1 MQLRLEGIGFLSSL
15 TRVKRKVSAF
25 DSSVKAEP
33 YTKVIVNVSDEVSY
47 TAGTDEGK
55 TLEVSSPWGTQAVAD
70 NILARI
76 TGFRYQP
83 YTASDAV
90 LDPAAEIGDA
100 VSVCGLYGGI
110 YSRNTNFGRNMRSTI
125 SAPEEKTLEH
135 EFPYIEK
142 TERKAERR
150 YKLLRS
156 EFKIQAGEISAK
168 VSKEGG
174 NPESFGWVL
183 NEDSWTV
190 KANNLDILKAT
201 KDGLEIYGKITATSG
216 TIGGLDIKD
225 GYLSSL
231 GKTWEGESDD
241 ENNASGIYFGP
252 QGIKLGNFSV
262 DEAGN
267 LQAFNGT
274 FRGLV
279 NAGNIRY
286 GDSYGTFSGSGVSS
300 GTITTTQTSGG
311 INSSL
316 GYADF
321 ANGVFNGYN
330 NADTIKVFNFYYQG
344 TALGLKSV
352 RIDNADGT
360 YQQIRYLGY

>member
-1 MQLRLEGIGFLSSL
+1 MSSL

-125 SAPEEKTLEH
+125 AAPEEKTLEH

-174 NPESFGWVL
+174 DPESFGWVL

-190 KANNLDILKAT
+190 KANNRDILKAT

-216 TIGGLDIKD
+216 TIGGLDIKN

-231 GKTWEGESDD
+231 GKTWEGENDD

-262 DEAGN
+262 NAAGELEAFSGK
-267 LQAFNGT
+267 
-274 FRGLV
+274 FRGYV
-279 NAGNIRY
+279 NAGNIRH
-286 GDSYGTFSGSGVSS
+286 GDSYGTFSGSGISS
-300 GTITTTQTSGG
+300 SSITTTQISGG
-311 INSSL
+311 INTSL
-316 GYADF
+316 GYADYS
-321 ANGVFNGYN
+321 NGVFNGYN
-330 NADTIKVFNFYYQG
+330 KPSWIKANQMTLGNYDMGWVTINYVG
-344 TALGLKSV
+344 H
-352 RIDNADGT
+352 DGVNRS
-360 YQQIRYLGY
+360 IRVVAGQ